1 MDEDRY
7 LQLRKEIFIICS
19 IYAAVCEVVSL
30 FILGFDKGF
39 LMGLIA
45 GVAIMLVN
53 LELLKRIVVLYIN
66 TKRLGLVVVL
76 YLLRLCIYAG
86 AAYLCYMV
94 SIHGLLAY
102 AIGVFGIVIG
112 ALISYKKEAV

>member
-94 SIHGLLAY
+94 SIHGLLADRKS
-102 AIGVFGIVIG
+102 VV
-112 ALISYKKEAV
+112 